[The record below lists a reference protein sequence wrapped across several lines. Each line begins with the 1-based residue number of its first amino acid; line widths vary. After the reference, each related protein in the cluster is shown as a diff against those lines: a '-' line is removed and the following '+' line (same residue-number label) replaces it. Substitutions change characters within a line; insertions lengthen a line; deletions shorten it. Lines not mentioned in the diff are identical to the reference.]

1 MDKGWNQVMF
11 HFNELH
17 EDFFDRLKKAYP
29 SLTPKD
35 LRLCAYLKMNLTTKE
50 MATLMNVS
58 LRGVEASRYRLRKK
72 LDLSSEANLTEFV
85 MGY

>member
-1 MDKGWNQVMF
+1 
-11 HFNELH
+11 
-17 EDFFDRLKKAYP
+17 
-29 SLTPKD
+29 
-35 LRLCAYLKMNLTTKE
+35 LTTKE

>member
-1 MDKGWNQVMF
+1 
-11 HFNELH
+11 
-17 EDFFDRLKKAYP
+17 
-29 SLTPKD
+29 
-35 LRLCAYLKMNLTTKE
+35 

-72 LDLSSEANLTEFV
+72 LGLDSEVNLTEFF